1 MAASL
6 VPRIIVLALGAG
18 ALGFPD
24 ALRLLLDIAGRR
36 SPLTDIAIC
45 VFAMAVVTAQALG
58 AMLLA
63 RFVRRAPRAP
73 PPRTDHFAQVTLV
86 VSLGVA
92 FLVSACLLV
101 ASGAGARGLGLLCLV
116 VADVARKMKSLVI
129 IAALATGAAV
139 LPCARPLLRVFRE
152 EGHSQGTAT
161 GTGMERFASMTQVA
175 SFTGAAA
182 FLLLLAVSGGLYIQR
197 GSHVGVAAVIGTVL
211 LARFTFTRKARNAAG
226 AGGRAAPASAADTRR
241 VGGKLT
247 RLAPY
252 LAVVSFA
259 LLCCLVLTTYAPLES
274 GPDGAKYP

>member
-152 EGHSQGTAT
+152 EGHSQGT
-161 GTGMERFASMTQVA
+161 GMERFASMTQVA

-252 LAVVSFA
+252 LAVVSVA

>member
-1 MAASL
+1 MAEGL

-24 ALRLLLDIAGRR
+24 ALRVLLDVAGR

-45 VFAMAVVTAQALG
+45 ILTMAVVTAQALG

-63 RFVRRAPRAP
+63 RFLRKARAGGDAP
-73 PPRTDHFAQVTLV
+73 SEPPRTDRFAQVTLV

-101 ASGAGARGLGLLCLV
+101 ASVAGDLGLLHL
-116 VADVARKMKSLVI
+116 VADVARKSPVI
-129 IAALATGAAV
+129 VALATGAAV
-139 LPCARPLLRVFRE
+139 LPCAGPLVRVFRE
-152 EGHSQGTAT
+152 EHHSHGAAAAAAASSST
-161 GTGMERFASMTQVA
+161 GTGRFANMTQVA
-175 SFTGAAA
+175 IFT
-182 FLLLLAVSGGLYIQR
+182 
-197 GSHVGVAAVIGTVL
+197 GVAAVVGTMLL

-226 AGGRAAPASAADTRR
+226 VGGRAAPTPAADTRR
-241 VGGKLT
+241 FGKLT

-252 LAVVSFA
+252 LAVVVTFA

-274 GPDGAKYP
+274 GPDGAKDP

>member
-1 MAASL
+1 MAEGF

-24 ALRLLLDIAGRR
+24 ALRVLLDVAGR
-36 SPLTDIAIC
+36 SPVTDIAIC
-45 VFAMAVVTAQALG
+45 IFAMAVVTAQALG

-63 RFVRRAPRAP
+63 RFLRKARAGGDAP
-73 PPRTDHFAQVTLV
+73 SEPPRTDRFAQVTLV

-101 ASGAGARGLGLLCLV
+101 ASVAEGLGLLHL
-116 VADVARKMKSLVI
+116 VADVARKSPV

-139 LPCARPLLRVFRE
+139 LPCAGPLVRVFRE
-152 EGHSQGTAT
+152 EHHSHGAAAAAAASSST
-161 GTGMERFASMTQVA
+161 GTGRFANMTQVA
-175 SFTGAAA
+175 IFT
-182 FLLLLAVSGGLYIQR
+182 
-197 GSHVGVAAVIGTVL
+197 GVAAVVGTMLL

-226 AGGRAAPASAADTRR
+226 AGGRAAPTPAADTRR
-241 VGGKLT
+241 FGKLT

-252 LAVVSFA
+252 LAVVVAFV

-274 GPDGAKYP
+274 GPDGAKDP